1 MYQISKKKLYNEKNL
16 KRKSYLIS
24 DKFYQ
29 FNKFEDISLIDRI
42 KFSRIAV
49 MSING
54 ILKEYLRL

>member
-1 MYQISKKKLYNEKNL
+1 M